1 MTVRVFEVWDA
12 ADRSESPYQRIN
24 DAIRDNDIIREDII
38 DIKYS
43 TAYIPE
49 DKK

>member
-12 ADRSESPYQRIN
+12 ADRSESPYQ
-24 DAIRDNDIIREDII
+24 DSIRDNNIIWEDII

-43 TAYIPE
+43 TPYIPE